1 MTTASIPS
9 IQTIR
14 YMGSKRKLLDF
25 IVPEIRRLVPR
36 GGMILDLL
44 AGANSVSYAMKK
56 DYRIIT
62 NDIQEYSWVIA
73 NALILSKSIPTDLL
87 DEAKRELESHYT
99 RNYEQ
104 LASWFNRYLEIEAS
118 HLANPELRPYKQFY
132 DSFPYY
138 NNPNGNSKL
147 PMDVEFLCLFS
158 QDNIKIY
165 KKQPERFPYLLFSTY
180 FANGYFGIRQSLE
193 IDSLRYAID
202 KVIEEANSLTPQ
214 EKLVKKSIY
223 LTSLMS
229 AMSKAVS
236 GTGHFAQFHKIDTEH
251 TLRFAVEARAFS
263 IKELFYQKLG
273 EFVNS
278 FQSTHFDN
286 ICLNEDY
293 THALEREDL
302 LREVDLVYVDPPYS
316 NAHYS
321 RFYHV
326 LETLVKYDYP
336 DSTYIGRYRDD
347 RYQSGFCRKG
357 EVRSEFREL
366 LVKLSRFEFDVV
378 ISYVSN
384 DKAKNTS
391 NVFGFGGEDLI
402 DLCRDHY
409 LDVEVKYRDHR
420 HQAFGN
426 KKARYGGKTEYL
438 ILCPSR
444 NRNQQK

>member
-1 MTTASIPS
+1 
-9 IQTIR
+9 
-14 YMGSKRKLLDF
+14 
-25 IVPEIRRLVPR
+25 
-36 GGMILDLL
+36 
-44 AGANSVSYAMKK
+44 
-56 DYRIIT
+56 
-62 NDIQEYSWVIA
+62 
-73 NALILSKSIPTDLL
+73 
-87 DEAKRELESHYT
+87 
-99 RNYEQ
+99 
-104 LASWFNRYLEIEAS
+104 
-118 HLANPELRPYKQFY
+118 
-132 DSFPYY
+132 
-138 NNPNGNSKL
+138 
-147 PMDVEFLCLFS
+147 MDVEFLCLFS